1 MPIVAKNSEIMPVR
15 FTLNLVKTSQYLC
28 NKQVYGKKKNMGFRV
43 SYAHALTPVER
54 GLGLFQ

>member
-1 MPIVAKNSEIMPVR
+1 MPIVAKNSEIMLVR
-15 FTLNLVKTSQYLC
+15 FTLNLVKTPQYLC
-28 NKQVYGKKKNMGFRV
+28 NKQVYGKKKTMGFRV